1 MTGKENEKIGTEFDK
16 MEKLIK
22 YHMHVQHHKKLVCRP
37 SPKISTNLIVCSGP
51 PPPNYFGLKF
61 LGLPPKIMGGGRRYH
76 EIYIYI
82 FLGMLSHASPPNIPA
97 SVNCFYEYLSTQ
109 KKVFSLTRI
118 ILKILPINH
127 FEVLWA
133 TLGMLNRT

>member
-1 MTGKENEKIGTEFDK
+1 MYMNLKTKKHKRISFNTKDNGIIG
-16 MEKLIK
+16 
-22 YHMHVQHHKKLVCRP
+22 VCRP
-37 SPKISTNLIVCSGP
+37 PPKISTNLIVCSGP
-51 PPPNYFGLKF
+51 PSPPNYFGLKF
-61 LGLPPKIMGGGRRYH
+61 LGLPPKITGGGARRYH

-82 FLGMLSHASPPNIPA
+82 YIYFFLGMLSHASPPNIPA

-133 TLGMLNRT
+133 TLGMLNHT

>member
-1 MTGKENEKIGTEFDK
+1 M
-16 MEKLIK
+16 K
-22 YHMHVQHHKKLVCRP
+22 Y
-37 SPKISTNLIVCSGP
+37 
-51 PPPNYFGLKF
+51 
-61 LGLPPKIMGGGRRYH
+61 
-76 EIYIYI
+76 IYIYI
-82 FLGMLSHASPPNIPA
+82 HLFLGMLSHASPPNIPA

>member
-1 MTGKENEKIGTEFDK
+1 MALLGFVDPLKFPHT
-16 MEKLIK
+16 
-22 YHMHVQHHKKLVCRP
+22 
-37 SPKISTNLIVCSGP
+37 P
-51 PPPNYFGLKF
+51 PPPQFNWLLRSPPNYFGLTF
-61 LGLPPKIMGGGRRYH
+61 LGLPPKIRGGRHYH

-82 FLGMLSHASPPNIPA
+82 YLGMLSHASPPNIPA

-133 TLGMLNRT
+133 TLGMLNHT